1 MTAGVGFAAR
11 PRLTLENMTMHWL
24 LTTALLGTLAQPALT
39 QLEPGLRQAS
49 IDVECVGTVTFG
61 IWVPRNYDP
70 DEPRP
75 LVLALHPGGST
86 GAGYGAQ
93 FLRGIVAPALQDW
106 GAIIVSPDAPGRGWD
121 NDTSERAVLALLDD
135 IRGRATIDPE
145 QILVT
150 GFSMGGRGTWYMA
163 SRHPDLF
170 KAAIPMA
177 ARSNSEDA
185 GKVGGMPVFIIH
197 ARDDELVPFGPAEA
211 LAQEMEKQGQNVSF
225 LALDGVGHFRMGVAP
240 LIEGGEWVMQQWGEQ

>member
-1 MTAGVGFAAR
+1 M
-11 PRLTLENMTMHWL
+11 
-24 LTTALLGTLAQPALT
+24 
-39 QLEPGLRQAS
+39 
-49 IDVECVGTVTFG
+49 
-61 IWVPRNYDP
+61 
-70 DEPRP
+70 
-75 LVLALHPGGST
+75 
-86 GAGYGAQ
+86 
-93 FLRGIVAPALQDW
+93 
-106 GAIIVSPDAPGRGWD
+106 SPDAPGRGWD

-225 LALDGVGHFRMGVAP
+225 LALAGVGHFRLGVAP